1 MLINGAVGKGLCGM
15 VPLSG
20 GMHSR
25 VSDCDRIMVYCR
37 RESDESFA
45 SQITRTE
52 LPVTGSHGETTSPFT
67 DLDKENAQAIII
79 EKKKSSKFHPILQ
92 YSFIRFWKRLTFKSV
107 KSRGYPKPGRG
118 KKSASVRVT
127 KASDEDGQ
135 RPAIREPSS
144 GGGG

>member
-20 GMHSR
+20 GMYSR

-52 LPVTGSHGETTSPFT
+52 LPVTDSHGGDHQFVVTRARIVSYYTSF
-67 DLDKENAQAIII
+67 DLIYKR
-79 EKKKSSKFHPILQ
+79 
-92 YSFIRFWKRLTFKSV
+92 RF
-107 KSRGYPKPGRG
+107 
-118 KKSASVRVT
+118 
-127 KASDEDGQ
+127 
-135 RPAIREPSS
+135 
-144 GGGG
+144 